1 MFNLKFM
8 IMKRNAIYSFLML
21 LMAALIVIPA
31 MQSCKSKEKAQ
42 APDDEV
48 LIQTYCSGPEYFTDN
63 EYFRANS
70 VGESTDQVMSKKK
83 ALSNAKAELAGA
95 IETTVKSVIDNYFS
109 SYEANNV
116 EDIRERYEGLSREVI
131 HQKLSGIKTI
141 CEKQTKTKQGTYKT
155 YIAIELA
162 GDEIANAMK
171 DRVSKDTK
179 LEMDFQYEKFKKEL
193 EKEME
198 NYKEGN

>member
-1 MFNLKFM
+1 
-8 IMKRNAIYSFLML
+8 MKKNALPSFLML
-21 LMAALIVIPA
+21 VLAALIIVPA
-31 MQSCKSKEKAQ
+31 IQSCKSKKEAQ

-48 LIQTYCSGPEYFTDN
+48 LIQTYCSGPDYFSDN
-63 EYFRANS
+63 EFFRANS

-83 ALSNAKAELAGA
+83 ALSNAKAELAGS

-131 HQKLSGIKTI
+131 KQELSGIRTI

-162 GDEIANAMK
+162 GDEILNGMK
-171 DRVSKDTK
+171 DRISKDKK